1 MAETQNDKILRYLTE
16 QGGITP
22 LEALDKF
29 GVMRLASLISELKQ
43 MGHSI
48 KTELVKAKNRSGD
61 TVVFAKYILEDKN
74 DAE

>member
-29 GVMRLASLISELKQ
+29 GVMRLASRISELKQ
-43 MGHSI
+43 MGHAI

-61 TVVFAKYILEDKN
+61 TVIFAKYILEEKN
-74 DAE
+74 NAQ